1 MDEVAKVAPLAGA
14 RIEIVLNGFLDVL
27 GFVAPL
33 AGARIEIMDELPLD
47 LSPKVSLP
55 SRERGLKYFCLHPDC
70 LQSVVAPLAGAWIE
84 MLVGAVPGHK
94 ANRRSPCGS
103 VD

>member
-1 MDEVAKVAPLAGA
+1 MYYTIFAKREENFLAK
-14 RIEIVLNGFLDVL
+14 ID
-27 GFVAPL
+27 
-33 AGARIEIMDELPLD
+33 
-47 LSPKVSLP
+47 
-55 SRERGLKYFCLHPDC
+55 
-70 LQSVVAPLAGAWIE
+70 VAPLAGAWIE

>member
-55 SRERGLKYFCLHPDC
+55 SRERGLKYRQARQRYLP
-70 LQSVVAPLAGAWIE
+70 V
-84 MLVGAVPGHK
+84 
-94 ANRRSPCGS
+94 RRSPRGS